1 MFATLPD
8 VSPCLIHFLPV
19 RPSLQEIA
27 DVDLVTLPWSSQP
40 VVEEAALHN
49 LPHHVAAER
58 WHVVLGE
65 ARVHLAADGLRVLA
79 KEHATIIPVGLL
91 GDVRH

>member
-8 VSPCLIHFLPV
+8 VSPCLIHFLLV

-27 DVDLVTLPWSSQP
+27 DVDLATLPRSSQP
-40 VVEEAALHN
+40 VVEEAPLHD
-49 LPHHVAAER
+49 LPHHVTAER

-65 ARVHLAADGLRVLA
+65 ARVHPAADGLCVLA
-79 KEHATIIPVGLL
+79 KEHATIILVGLL
-91 GDVRH
+91 GNVRH

>member
-8 VSPCLIHFLPV
+8 VSPCLIHFLLV

-27 DVDLVTLPWSSQP
+27 DADLATLPWSSQP
-40 VVEEAALHN
+40 VVEEAPLHD

-58 WHVVLGE
+58 RHVVLGE
-65 ARVHLAADGLRVLA
+65 ARVHPAADGLRVLA

>member
-8 VSPCLIHFLPV
+8 VSPCLIHFLPI
-19 RPSLQEIA
+19 RPSFQEIA
-27 DVDLVTLPWSSQP
+27 DVDVATLPRSSQLI
-40 VVEEAALHN
+40 VEEAALHD

-65 ARVHLAADGLRVLA
+65 ARVHPVADGLRIL
-79 KEHATIIPVGLL
+79 TRNTPQ
-91 GDVRH
+91 